1 MYTKQESSRLKQA
14 FWTTFGQYM
23 APLPS
28 AEGLKINWVN
38 YKTGIQNIQ
47 FKMDAD
53 IAASTISIVLT
64 HSDKEMQQLY
74 FEQFEQLKTLLENTL
89 EEKWIWQKS
98 FTNEYGKPE
107 SRIYNE
113 LKGMSIYNKEDWPAL
128 ISFFKQ
134 RIVALD
140 EFWSNARYAFES
152 LG

>member
-1 MYTKQESSRLKQA
+1 MYTKQESSRLKQS

-23 APLPS
+23 APLRS

-38 YKTGIQNIQ
+38 YKTGVPNIQ

-53 IAASTISIVLT
+53 NAAATISVVLT
-64 HSDKEMQQLY
+64 HSNEGVRQLY

-113 LKGMSIYNKEDWPAL
+113 LKGISIYRKDDWPAL

-140 EFWSNARYAFES
+140 EFWSTARYAFES